1 MGCGMHAGAG
11 RYGFPN
17 QLYCTEACL
26 RWISAQRK
34 GWLRFAVVFLAGL
47 LYAAHMNAQCNLA
60 IPTNVKLKN
69 HTSCSVDV
77 SWKAVSGSD
86 HYKVRHRKVGTTL
99 WTESGALYTTSVTV
113 DGLLANTTYEFAVAS
128 FCVDLTTQ
136 GYSAPLQ
143 KTTKKCTAPSTPSA
157 SAVSPNSVQITWLAL
172 CGSSNFT
179 LQYRVL
185 GTTSW
190 TKIKNI
196 SSTSYLLQGLA
207 AGTTY
212 EFRLQT
218 DCGDVNSGWT
228 SIYTVTTPSSSLP
241 GKNIVLYI
249 LDDARYDAFTVNG
262 GPGWFNTP
270 AITSIASEGVNFR
283 LTIPT
288 TSQCSPSR
296 ASLYTG
302 VYAHVHG
309 VEKNGDAMNPG
320 MPLIQQILKD
330 NGYHTGFVG
339 KYGQFLGDPAG
350 FNWWAT
356 SEGNVF
362 TDATYRINGKDTVIT
377 GHITDVYMQLALDF
391 LNSVPQ
397 GKRFALFFL
406 TRVPHLPATPRTV
419 DAALFVSEIMPFPS
433 NFVFYTNNYP
443 SFYVSAQWSADSNQV
458 REHILKTFQSL
469 AGAESNVAGL
479 INWLDSKG
487 LRDSTFF
494 LISSDNGYLA
504 GEHKMNEKIL
514 ALEESIRVPLFIRY
528 PPWFG
533 AGTQISN
540 SIASNIDIA
549 PTLLE
554 LAGLPNIYGFQG
566 VSLRAMA
573 NGTLQRKALF
583 YQTGWDPNYAKLRAL
598 RTLTDVFIRSY
609 CKSTC
614 EEFYD
619 LQTDPQQNVNQ
630 IFNPVYSSVISQRK
644 TTLDSLRT
652 VYGDYTPTKKTC
664 SLITTSRSAQLQ
676 HGAPQI
682 VQVYAYPQPG
692 PQHLYVQLSEPAPE
706 DGQLVISNAM
716 GQIILRQFV
725 AKGQQHFTIACSQWT
740 RGPYYLSLQFYVYSL
755 STLVII

>member
-1 MGCGMHAGAG
+1 MSS
-11 RYGFPN
+11 
-17 QLYCTEACL
+17 Q
-26 RWISAQRK
+26 QK
-34 GWLRFAVVFLAGL
+34 GWLRIFLLGWTGL
-47 LYAAHMNAQCNLA
+47 LYVAHAKAQCTLA
-60 IPTNVKLKN
+60 IPTNIKLKN

-77 SWKAVSGSD
+77 SWKAVSGAD
-86 HYKVRHRKVGTTL
+86 HYKIRHRKVGTAL
-99 WTESGALYTTSVTV
+99 WTESGFVYTTSLTV
-113 DGLLANTTYEFAVAS
+113 NGLLANTTYEFAVAS
-128 FCVDLTTQ
+128 FCSDLTTQ
-136 GYSAPLQ
+136 GYSAPVQ
-143 KTTKKCTAPSTPSA
+143 KTTKKCTAPSNPSV
-157 SAVSPNSVQITWLAL
+157 SAVSPNSVQITWLPL

-196 SSTSYLLQGLA
+196 SGASYLLQGLT

-212 EFRLQT
+212 EIRLQT

-228 SIYTVTTPSSSLP
+228 SIYTVTTPAAGLP
-241 GKNIVLYI
+241 GKNILLYI

-262 GPGWFNTP
+262 GPSWFVTP
-270 AITSIASEGVNFR
+270 AITSIATDGVNFH
-283 LTIPT
+283 LAIPT

-309 VEKNGDAMNPG
+309 VEKNGDAMSPG

-377 GHITDVYMQLALDF
+377 GHITDVYLQLALDF

-397 GKRFALFFL
+397 GKRFALFFF
-406 TRVPHLPATPRTV
+406 TRVPHLPATPRTT
-419 DAALFVSEIMPFPS
+419 DATLYLSESMPFPS
-433 NFVFYTNNYP
+433 NFTFYTNNYP
-443 SFYVSAQWSADSNQV
+443 SFYLSALWTADSNQV
-458 REHILKTFQSL
+458 RDHIRKTFQSL
-469 AGAESNVAGL
+469 AGAESNVAEL
-479 INWLDSKG
+479 LNWLDSKG

-504 GEHKMNEKIL
+504 GEHKMKEKIL

-528 PPWFG
+528 PPWFA

-554 LAGLPNIYGFQG
+554 LAGLSNIYGFQG
-566 VSLRAMA
+566 LSLRAMA
-573 NGTLQRKALF
+573 DGTLQRKALF

-619 LQTDPQQNVNQ
+619 LQTDPRQNVNQ
-630 IFNPVYSSVISQRK
+630 IFNPAYSSVINQRK
-644 TTLDSLRT
+644 ATLDSLRT

-664 SLITTSRSAQLQ
+664 SLITTNRSAPLQ
-676 HGAPQI
+676 DSALRI
-682 VQVYAYPQPG
+682 AKLYAYPQPG
-692 PQHLYVQLSEPAPE
+692 PQHLYVQLSAPAPE
-706 DGQLVISNAM
+706 EGQLVVSNAM
-716 GQIILRQFV
+716 GQVIFRQII

-740 RGPYYLSLQFYVYSL
+740 RGPYYLRLQFSTYSL
-755 STLVII
+755 GTLVII